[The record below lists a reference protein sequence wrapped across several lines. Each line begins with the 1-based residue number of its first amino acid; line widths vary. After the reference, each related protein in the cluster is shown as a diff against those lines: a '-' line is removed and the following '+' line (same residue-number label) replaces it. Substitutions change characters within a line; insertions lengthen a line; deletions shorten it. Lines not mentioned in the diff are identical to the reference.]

1 MSVAP
6 PPATYTATNDLNA
19 LKNIFVPQYQFSNG
33 YYHAIVNTQLPG
45 NVAVGNSTTG
55 FLLTV
60 NGAPTMTL
68 SDLQNWSYYVATS
81 NLVMNSNSITTVS
94 KLTFVGG
101 NTTNAFAIDAP
112 NGFINVSAYYLRG
125 NFINLSGGLT
135 AWASYPASTNVNM
148 VGYSISAA
156 AFVSLS
162 LGGTITNPASNVIGF
177 SNAVF
182 GETMRITQSGQL
194 SVGTSAQFPGF
205 SLVVN
210 GSSQFKSTIVMT
222 TSGYTSSSNSFFVNA
237 VPTSAANSDIQ
248 MGSLGPN
255 TNLFLCAGGTLTQRL
270 KLGSEGN
277 FTVMTGTLTT
287 TDPTLPHSVGGITFQ
302 NRNISAASLTIN
314 GVPYTAGV
322 AAGVATINSLS
333 GVVTLTAGSNISLF
347 TSGNSI
353 VIGVSGS
360 TGGTSSG
367 VTTLNTLSGAVTLV
381 AGSNISL
388 FRTGNNITI
397 GVSGGTSGGVTSLN
411 TLTGVLT
418 LSAGTNI
425 SLFTSGSNIIVRST
439 ISGTYGGVQLSSN
452 TVTASSVITPSNFAS
467 SIGGIGFLGNAVL
480 SASSIYTFPY
490 SFQNIIGGVT
500 LQDSI
505 ITLSSVNAGEYVDT
519 GELTIR
525 GGIDI
530 CGGFAESIVATVN
543 GFAGGITISGGTGI
557 EIGTQALIPD
567 ATFTIATAPT
577 PVSVQNTAGKITLP
591 VTGRG
596 NIFLF
601 PLEYSFADSVVL
613 EFPLDPTIVPAG
625 TSWRITN
632 ASPSNVNFTY
642 DSNVAV
648 LPNIDPTPIGGFSV
662 LPSTSILIVRTTQAK
677 TYYNVN

>member
-1 MSVAP
+1 MAP

-45 NVAVGNSTTG
+45 NVAVGNTTTG

-68 SDLQNWSYYVATS
+68 SDLQNWSYYRATS

-101 NTTNAFAIDAP
+101 NTTNAFTIDAP

-148 VGYSISAA
+148 VGYSISGV
-156 AFVSLS
+156 AFMSMS

-177 SNAVF
+177 SNPAF

-210 GSSQFKSTIVMT
+210 GSSQFKSSIIMT
-222 TSGYTSSSNSFFVNA
+222 TSAYTSGSNSFFVNA
-237 VPTSAANSDIQ
+237 VPTTVGNADIQ
-248 MGSLGPN
+248 IGALGGN
-255 TNLFLCAGGTLTQRL
+255 TNMYFCTGGVLTQRL
-270 KLGSEGN
+270 KLDSNGN
-277 FTVMTGTLTT
+277 FAVMTGTLTT
-287 TDPTLPHSVGGITFQ
+287 TDTTKPHSIGGIIFQ
-302 NRNISAASLTIN
+302 NQNISATSLTIN
-314 GVPYTAGV
+314 GVAYNGGV
-322 AAGVATINSLS
+322 AAGVASINSLC
-333 GVVTLTAGSNISLF
+333 GAVTLTAGTNISLY

-360 TGGTSSG
+360 TAGSGG

-381 AGSNISL
+381 AGTSISL

-411 TLTGVLT
+411 TLSGVLT

-425 SLFTSGSNIIVRST
+425 SLYTSGSNIIIRTNV
-439 ISGTYGGVQLSSN
+439 SGTYGGVVLSSN
-452 TVTASSVITPSNFAS
+452 TVTASSLNTTGTSISRIGGVTLQANVLTAS
-467 SIGGIGFLGNAVL
+467 SL
-480 SASSIYTFPY
+480 YTTATNT
-490 SFQNIIGGVT
+490 SIIGGVT
-500 LQDSI
+500 LQDGVVTVSDV
-505 ITLSSVNAGEYVDT
+505 S
-519 GELTIR
+519 IR
-525 GGIDI
+525 GLITM
-530 CGGFAESIVATVN
+530 CGLVGSSIVNTVN
-543 GFAGGITISGGTGI
+543 GYGGGISIGADKGI
-557 EIGTQALIPD
+557 AVATSVGIGLDGNTSVS
-567 ATFTIATAPT
+567 IATAPT
-577 PVSVQNTAGKITLP
+577 DVTVITLGGGS
-591 VTGRG
+591 VTLPDNGRG
-596 NIFLF
+596 DIFLF
-601 PLEYSFADSVVL
+601 PTTFLPLGSTKVD
-613 EFPLDPTIVPAG
+613 FPPTPVGLAAG

-632 ASPSNVNFTY
+632 GTTSILQFTY
-642 DSNVAV
+642 DNITPPLAT
-648 LPNIDPTPIGGFSV
+648 LPNLDPDNIGAFTIS
-662 LPSTSILIVRTTQAK
+662 PNTSILLVKIEQATN